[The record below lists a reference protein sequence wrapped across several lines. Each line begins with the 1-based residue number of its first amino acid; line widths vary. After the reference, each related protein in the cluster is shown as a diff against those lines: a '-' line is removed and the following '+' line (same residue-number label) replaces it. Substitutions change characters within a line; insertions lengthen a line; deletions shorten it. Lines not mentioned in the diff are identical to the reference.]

1 MLKEQ
6 GSNASAGPGHVRF
19 RKVLVAGQVAFTLL
33 LLVGSALF
41 AKTLWNLR
49 QQKLGLSTEN
59 LITFSIA
66 PELSGY
72 DDTKTVALIDQ
83 IRDRL
88 SGLPGVLGVGS
99 AQIPVL
105 TGTDMGAN
113 ITIEGRAN
121 LDTDRS
127 HVNFDAVSP
136 NFFSTM
142 RIPLVSG
149 REFNNADAGAR
160 TKVAV
165 INEAMVKEF
174 FPGRDPIG
182 VRFALGGGKKIKP
195 DILIVGVVKNA
206 KEEHVKA
213 ADRPYFYLPYAQ
225 FGKLFGMSFYVRTQ
239 QEPTLI
245 AGALRETVRQADA
258 NLPVYELKTVQRV
271 VDEDLFAE
279 RVIAGLSAGFGGLA
293 ALLAALGIYGVLA
306 YLVVQ
311 RTREIGIR
319 VALGAASSQVRALV
333 FKEVG
338 GMLLAGTVIGLP
350 LAYGLARF
358 SESLLFGVHA
368 RDPGTYLISLGVVA
382 LVAFIACY
390 VPSRRATRIDP
401 IVALRYE

>member
-1 MLKEQ
+1 
-6 GSNASAGPGHVRF
+6 
-19 RKVLVAGQVAFTLL
+19 
-33 LLVGSALF
+33 
-41 AKTLWNLR
+41 
-49 QQKLGLSTEN
+49 
-59 LITFSIA
+59 
-66 PELSGY
+66 
-72 DDTKTVALIDQ
+72 
-83 IRDRL
+83 
-88 SGLPGVLGVGS
+88 
-99 AQIPVL
+99 
-105 TGTDMGAN
+105 MGGN
-113 ITIEGRAN
+113 ITVEGRPGQ
-121 LDTDRS
+121 DTDRD

-142 RIPLVSG
+142 RIPLLSG
-149 REFNNADAGAR
+149 REFNNGDAETS

-174 FPGRDPIG
+174 FPKRDPIG
-182 VRFALGGGKKIKP
+182 VRFALGGGKEIKP
-195 DILIVGVVKNA
+195 DILIVGVVQNA
-206 KEEHVKA
+206 KEDHVRA
-213 ADRPYFYLPYAQ
+213 TDRPYFYQPYAQ

-245 AGALRETVRQADA
+245 ANAMRETVKQVDA
-258 NLPVYELKTVQRV
+258 NLPVYDLKTVQRV

-279 RVIAGLSAGFGGLA
+279 RVVAALSAGFGGLA

-319 VALGAASSQVRALV
+319 VALGATSSQVRALV

-338 GMLLAGTVIGLP
+338 GMLVAGMVIGLP
-350 LAYGLARF
+350 LSYGLAKL

-368 RDPGTYLISLGVVA
+368 RDAGTYLVSLGVIA
-382 LVAFIACY
+382 LVALIACY